1 MEGPDFRLDGKV
13 ALVTGAGQGIGRAV
27 ALALA
32 AAGATVAITDLSSNQ
47 SAAEEV
53 RDLIIKAAGSARV
66 YPIDVRDVAGI
77 GRTVDQVVTDLGRI
91 DVLVNNAGVQA
102 KRSALDVTEE
112 EWDWT
117 LDTNLKGMFFSAQ
130 AAARHMIPQGSGRII
145 NFSSVLAAAAMPDR
159 SAYAASKGGVA
170 AMTRALAAE
179 WASHGITVNAVG
191 PGPTETAMAGDLT
204 PERAIAIKARSPIG
218 RRLTPDE
225 ISGAVVFL
233 ASPAAS
239 GVNGQLL
246 MVDGGWTAS

>member
-53 RDLIIKAAGSARV
+53 RDLIIKATGSAHV
-66 YPIDVRDVAGI
+66 YPLDVRDVTGI
-77 GRTVDQVVTDLGRI
+77 GRTVDRVVTDLGRI

-170 AMTRALAAE
+170 AMTRMVS
-179 WASHGITVNAVG
+179 ASKSVG
-191 PGPTETAMAGDLT
+191 
-204 PERAIAIKARSPIG
+204 
-218 RRLTPDE
+218 
-225 ISGAVVFL
+225 
-233 ASPAAS
+233 
-239 GVNGQLL
+239 
-246 MVDGGWTAS
+246 

>member
-1 MEGPDFRLDGKV
+1 
-13 ALVTGAGQGIGRAV
+13 
-27 ALALA
+27 
-32 AAGATVAITDLSSNQ
+32 
-47 SAAEEV
+47 
-53 RDLIIKAAGSARV
+53 
-66 YPIDVRDVAGI
+66 
-77 GRTVDQVVTDLGRI
+77 
-91 DVLVNNAGVQA
+91 LVNNAGVQA

-130 AAARHMIPQGSGRII
+130 AAARHMIPQRSGRII
-145 NFSSVLAAAAMPDR
+145 NFSSVLAASAMPDR

-179 WASHGITVNAVG
+179 WASHAITVNAVG
-191 PGPTETAMAGDLT
+191 PGPTETAMAGHLT
-204 PERAIAIKARSPIG
+204 PERATAIKARSPIG
-218 RRLTPDE
+218 RRLTPGE

>member
-32 AAGATVAITDLSSNQ
+32 DAGAVVAITDLASNQ
-47 SAAEEV
+47 GAAEEV
-53 RDLIIKAAGSARV
+53 RDLIIKSKGSAHA
-66 YPIDVRDVAGI
+66 YALDVRDVARI
-77 GRTVDQVVTDLGRI
+77 GAVVDQVVAEHGHI
-91 DVLVNNAGVQA
+91 DILVNNAGVQA
-102 KRSALDVTEE
+102 KRSALEVTEE

-117 LDTNLKGMFFSAQ
+117 LDTNLKGMFFTAQ
-130 AAARHMIPQGSGRII
+130 AAARHMVPQGSGRII

-159 SAYAASKGGVA
+159 STYAASKGGVA

-204 PERAIAIKARSPIG
+204 PERAAAIKSRSPIG

-225 ISGAVVFL
+225 VAGTVVFL

-239 GVNGQLL
+239 GVNGQVL